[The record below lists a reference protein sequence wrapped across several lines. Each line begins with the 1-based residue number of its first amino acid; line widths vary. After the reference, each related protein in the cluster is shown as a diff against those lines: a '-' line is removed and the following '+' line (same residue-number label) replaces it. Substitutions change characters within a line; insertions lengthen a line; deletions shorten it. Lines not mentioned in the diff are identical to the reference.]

1 MEIFKGT
8 ATFSGIAIGKILYY
22 YSEEYLQRKHM
33 ANDVKEEIAKFD
45 EVRLR
50 VLDQLEE
57 EKEMI
62 PCDSQNMYRY
72 CAWQELLQSTSYI
85 YAVESMISSEKVKAS
100 YAVQVTRDEL
110 LSTFGKLDN
119 PMIRMRIQYIEEIS
133 KFLIKLLGEAP
144 KKIDFGND
152 PVIVVS
158 ENLTPSDI
166 MGMDKEKIKAFV
178 TQTGSEIS
186 HASIM
191 AKTMEIPSLVD
202 VQISE
207 DWDGML
213 AIVDGYTGTIYL
225 DPEEE
230 IMEEYELLRRADL
243 EAQTELLKMREKS
256 DVTIDGKQINVLANI
271 GNLDDLNSVLY
282 YGASGIGLLR
292 SEFQYLGR
300 ENYPREY
307 ELFKAYKK
315 AAQTMGER
323 PVIIRTVDLGA
334 DKQCSYLEIPEEVN
348 PIMGNRG
355 IRLCLDRTRMFKA
368 QLRAIYKAS
377 VYGNLAIMFPMIA
390 SEEEVIQIEKILEEV
405 KQSLLAKDIPF
416 RDIKKGIMIE
426 TPAAVMISRE
436 LAKHADFLSIGT
448 NDLTQ
453 YTLAMDRQN
462 PLLRDK
468 YNNHHPAVLRM
479 IQMVIEEGHKEG
491 CEVYLCGEIAADT
504 GLTGKFLRMG
514 VDSLSVV
521 PACILPIRK
530 IINETDLR
538 ITGE

>member
-22 YSEEYLQRKHM
+22 YSEEHLQRKHM

-166 MGMDKEKIKAFV
+166 MEMDKEKIKAFV

-300 ENYPREY
+300 ESYPREY